1 MSNDLFERCFSI
13 VVEVEGGD
21 RHDRTAMDRGNW
33 TSGVTGQGELK
44 GTRYGIS
51 AAAYPNLDI
60 ADLTANEAK
69 AIYRRDY
76 WDPVCGSSLPP
87 ALALLVFDCAVN
99 QGVAAAS
106 RMLQQAVGSVADGK
120 VGPNTVQAVWTH
132 GERETSIEIMA
143 QRILR
148 YAADARFDVFGLG
161 WSRRLARVAY
171 DAAIMAAEQQGTP
184 K

>member
-21 RHDRTAMDRGNW
+21 QHDCTAKDRGNW
-33 TSGVTGQGELK
+33 TSGVIGQGELR

-60 ADLTANEAK
+60 SGLTLDGARE
-69 AIYRRDY
+69 IYRRDY
-76 WDPVCGSSLPP
+76 WDPVCGSSLP
-87 ALALLVFDCAVN
+87 AAVALLVFDCAVN
-99 QGVAAAS
+99 QGVTAAS

-120 VGPNTVQAVWTH
+120 VGPHTIQVAWKH
-132 GERETSIEIMA
+132 SERDISVEIMA

-148 YAADARFDVFGLG
+148 YAADSRFDIFGLG
-161 WSRRLARVAY
+161 WSRRLARVAF
-171 DAAIMAAEQQGTP
+171 DAAFLAAEHQGSS
-184 K
+184 